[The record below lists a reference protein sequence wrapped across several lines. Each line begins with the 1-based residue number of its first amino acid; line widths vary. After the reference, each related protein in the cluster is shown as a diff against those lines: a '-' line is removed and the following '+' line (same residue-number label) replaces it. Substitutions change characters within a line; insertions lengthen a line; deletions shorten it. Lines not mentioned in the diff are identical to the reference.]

1 MTDIAL
7 PGDYGLPA
15 TSQTYAGGMRIE
27 DLLAQA
33 TTSPQIAPEQRFWSS
48 PPRDISYP
56 YSEGI
61 IVNLSNAKCI
71 NFLTLDLPV
80 FPHHFYFHW
89 WDGDSQTWKEFQGPS
104 GGTIRIYIDG
114 AVPGVVGTAAAYQA
128 KQHPSHYGAGHWT
141 HYDLD
146 VCPVFTS
153 KIRLSGNRNFGTRKG
168 GPVDQF
174 GKATPYSLGVKN
186 FDLGWRVCKRTDV
199 PRTLRDADVLTEA
212 VSFTQTL
219 DLNGCPV
226 SLKLR
231 ENRAS
236 DLLRGCVWKSEP
248 MPVPYAVV
256 NFYVDARDSQCQP
269 QIIDRFNIQPL
280 QSGACFNLYYATEAP
295 DSNFV
300 ASDSPIVFPLTRAA
314 GEQEP
319 EFQDS
324 GICFKEVISYL
335 DIDNAAVQW
344 DPSRPFWIGMEFQ
357 VQWDSDDITPHII
370 FDAGSLQLSW
380 NGVVFRLGY
389 GTGALYMQPIDFTPN
404 SRMRAFIS
412 FDGEHLSFYMPE
424 TGAVANVPITLSDL
438 SVSTIR
444 FGGELGDTVSP
455 VLFSGH
461 YRLNAMVIKQET
473 LSFTAGPDGLIV
485 PDPIQRFTEFAIGYL
500 DKATYAID
508 EDHSTDNSILRFL
521 PKFRSGVTVDSCNP
535 FGFVGGPGDIYDDV
549 VWTPV
554 LRSYTLRAGMLQFH
568 PVKAKFFK
576 FEFTNLTVEP
586 YQTYMPLTRQV
597 RCFSQQATKQASNPQ
612 LSTQVQQS
620 ASSGGLTANIDA
632 AVQTVRYADTPAITA
647 TSTAD
652 VLPTEALTARDAG
665 VQAKLDSMGG
675 LYRFDAWQPGNTI
688 PINTETSRHVYEMVE
703 VGCSKKCAYFVG
715 LSLLEMYRVDYIA
728 DDDTDQY
735 IEMFDDTSNID
746 PDYLTGNVVIG
757 TTNFV
762 PNPSFENG
770 TTGHTLYISGTA
782 TAGAI
787 AAIADGTAG
796 FGSNVLKVSST
807 SLGATTVDRVGWQAT
822 YTTPNLAA
830 SVAYSVYV
838 RRVTGNATVRLMVE
852 YYNLATSFIGSET
865 KSFTPVGVLGDP
877 INPNPYFDIDT
888 DGWEAAGNVTLSSSS
903 TVFHQG
909 LRSMKIVPGGG
920 QATVGAN
927 TVTASKL
934 VVDAS
939 KTYRLNGWLYSV
951 SGYADARLA
960 IDWFASD
967 SDGSYITTTLGTLTT
982 LPINTWSFRTDEV
995 TPPAGATRAKA
1006 RVRMGSTPT
1015 TADILYAD
1023 EVKLQEVLTPWERVS
1038 AIFLPPLNTVS
1049 AKVFWW
1055 LEAGGGA
1062 AVEYRFDAYQIE
1074 NLRLT
1079 DYYDGSMT
1087 GGAWNGTANNSTST
1101 RTDINIRPWAW
1112 DGDKLISG
1120 SSIDSVTSQSHR
1132 FSSKR
1137 RVRGLQFASQQSA
1150 SVQLI
1155 PDPDFI
1161 APALLDNWIP
1171 QGDTLAM
1178 EHSNDVNSTLGN
1190 AVKIVRSSAIN
1201 TWGSLHA
1208 GYSSWGAVE
1217 NSQTGPLDPTYL
1229 TLEGDNTALGYG
1241 GIRSRNP
1248 VQVSG
1253 SGRVTAAAR
1262 VYASHTLATPLQL
1275 QILSSNGDVLA
1286 IAEQNVTAGKVVEWT
1301 VGHTVTV
1308 PQANPLTWASIMQ
1321 RDPLPTLPTYGD
1333 LKAGLWSDL
1342 TSISTVQSRNFTV
1355 RIVQQGSG
1363 EDTWYVDSLT
1373 LFEDPILWEF
1383 SNDNGM
1389 TWWPAIDIRNNPRG
1403 VLVFPNSTSFSAT
1416 DPTGLRWRV
1425 TGFRPNLHI
1434 SALDIRPWYAETTF
1448 GIPPREP
1455 GVSGG
1460 PNIQPDDHYPMIED
1474 DPFFQQWS
1482 GLVPQDWYFTYRQL
1496 LLLDRQYVPVNPVIE
1511 PDVFANELVF
1521 LAPSIA
1527 IVSPPPFLDP
1537 YEDIYSDMYGVV
1549 NPDA

>member
-1 MTDIAL
+1 MVDIAL
-7 PGDYGLPA
+7 PGDYGLPS
-15 TSQTYAGGMRIE
+15 TSQTYVGGLRIE
-27 DLLAQA
+27 DLLDQS
-33 TTSPQIAPEQRFWSS
+33 TVSPQIAPEQRFWSS
-48 PPRDISYP
+48 PPRNIDFP

-61 IVNLSNAKCI
+61 VVNLGNPKCV
-71 NFLTLDLPV
+71 NFLTLDLPN

-89 WDGDSQTWKEFQGPS
+89 WDVDAQMWKEFQGPA
-104 GGTIRIYIDG
+104 GGTVRVYIDG
-114 AVPGVVGTAAAYQA
+114 AIPSVVGPAAAYQA
-128 KQHPSHYGAGHWT
+128 EQHPSHYGAGHWS

-146 VCPVFTS
+146 VCPVTTN

-174 GKATPYSLGVKN
+174 GNPAAYSLGIKN
-186 FDLGWRVCKRTDV
+186 FDVGWRVCKRTDI
-199 PRTLRDADVLTEA
+199 PRTIRDSDVLTEFQT
-212 VSFTQTL
+212 FTQTL

-226 SLKLR
+226 DLKLR

-248 MPVPYAVV
+248 LPVPYAVV

-280 QSGACFNLYYATEAP
+280 NAGACFNLYYATEVP
-295 DSNFV
+295 DSNFT

-319 EFQDS
+319 EFQES
-324 GICFKEVISYL
+324 GICFKDTISYL

-344 DPSRPFWIGMEFQ
+344 DPSKPFWVGMEFQ
-357 VQWDSDDITPHII
+357 VQWDSNDTTPHII
-370 FDAGSLQLSW
+370 FDAGALQLSW

-412 FDGEHLSFYMPE
+412 FDGDHLSFYMPE
-424 TGAVANVPITLSDL
+424 AGAVANVPINLSDL
-438 SVSTIR
+438 RADTIR
-444 FGGELGDTVSP
+444 FGGEIGDSISP
-455 VLFSGH
+455 PLLSGH

-473 LSFTAGPDGLIV
+473 LSFIAGPDGLIV

-508 EDHSTDNSILRFL
+508 EDHSTDNAILRFL
-521 PKFRSGVTVDSCNP
+521 PKFRSGVTIDSCNP

-549 VWTPV
+549 VWTPI

-576 FEFTNLTVEP
+576 FEFTNLTPEP
-586 YQTYMPLTRQV
+586 YQTFMPLTRQV
-597 RCFSQQATKQASNPQ
+597 RCFSQQATRQTSNPQ

-620 ASSGGLTANIDA
+620 ASSAGLTANIDA

-647 TSTAD
+647 ASTSD

-675 LYRFDAWQPGNTI
+675 LYRFDSWQAGSAM
-688 PINTETSRHVYEMVE
+688 PINTETSKHVYEMVE

-735 IEMFDDTSNID
+735 IEMFDDTTNID

-770 TTGHTLYISGTA
+770 TTGHTLYVSGTA

-787 AAIADGTAG
+787 ASIADGTTG
-796 FGSNVLKVSST
+796 FGTNVMKVSS
-807 SLGATTVDRVGWQAT
+807 SALGATTIDRIGWQAT
-822 YTTPNLAA
+822 YTTPTLTA

-838 RRVTGNATVRLMVE
+838 KKVTGNATVRLLVE
-852 YYNLATSFIGSET
+852 YYN
-865 KSFTPVGVLGDP
+865 
-877 INPNPYFDIDT
+877 
-888 DGWEAAGNVTLSSSS
+888 
-903 TVFHQG
+903 
-909 LRSMKIVPGGG
+909 
-920 QATVGAN
+920 
-927 TVTASKL
+927 
-934 VVDAS
+934 
-939 KTYRLNGWLYSV
+939 
-951 SGYADARLA
+951 
-960 IDWFASD
+960 FASVLI
-967 SDGSYITTTLGTLTT
+967 SSENKAFASVGT
-982 LPINTWSFRTDEV
+982 
-995 TPPAGATRAKA
+995 A
-1006 RVRMGSTPT
+1006 
-1015 TADILYAD
+1015 
-1023 EVKLQEVLTPWERVS
+1023 WERVS
-1038 AIFLPPLNTVS
+1038 AIMLPPPNTTSV
-1049 AKVFWW
+1049 KVYWW
-1055 LEAGGGA
+1055 LEAGAGA

-1079 DYYDGSMT
+1079 DYYDGSMP
-1087 GGAWNGTANNSTST
+1087 GGSWNGTTNNSTST

-1120 SSIDSVTSQSHR
+1120 SSIDSVTTQSNR

-1137 RVRGLQFASQQSA
+1137 RVRGIQFATQQSA
-1150 SVQLI
+1150 SVQLLA
-1155 PDPDFI
+1155 DPDFA
-1161 APALLDNWIP
+1161 APTLLDNWIP
-1171 QGDTLAM
+1171 QGDTIIM

-1190 AVKIVRSSAIN
+1190 TVKIIRSSAVN
-1201 TWGSLHA
+1201 TWGSLHES
-1208 GYSSWGAVE
+1208 YSSWGAVE
-1217 NSQTGPLDPTYL
+1217 NSQAGPLDPTYL
-1229 TLEGDNTALGYG
+1229 ALEGDNTALGYG
-1241 GIRSRNP
+1241 GLRSRNS

-1262 VYASHTLATPLQL
+1262 VYANHTLATPLQL

-1301 VGHTVTV
+1301 VGHTVT
-1308 PQANPLTWASIMQ
+1308 PAQTEPLTWADIMQ
-1321 RDPLPTLPTYGD
+1321 RDPSPTLPTYGD
-1333 LKAGLWSDL
+1333 LESGLWGDL

-1355 RIVQQGSG
+1355 RIVQQGAG
-1363 EDTWYVDSLT
+1363 EDTWYVDSLA

-1383 SNDNGM
+1383 SNDNGE
-1389 TWWPAIDIRNNPRG
+1389 TWWPAIDIRNNPHG
-1403 VLVFPNSTSFSAT
+1403 ILIFPNSTSFSAT

-1425 TGFRPNLHI
+1425 TGFRPNLHV
-1434 SALDIRPWYAETTF
+1434 SALDIRPWYSEMTY

-1460 PNIQPDDHYPMIED
+1460 PNIQPTDHYPMIED
-1474 DPFFQQWS
+1474 DPFFQQWD

-1496 LLLDRQYVPVNPVIE
+1496 LLLDRQYIPVNPVIE
-1511 PDVFANELVF
+1511 PDIFANEFTF
-1521 LAPSIA
+1521 LAPSIP
-1527 IVSPPPFLDP
+1527 IVPPPPFLDL
-1537 YEDIYSDMYGVV
+1537 YEDEYSDMYGQV